1 MTTYPMLDIS
11 LPISYV
17 LAAWLSILTPGP
29 AILLAMRN
37 GASQGVVASLWST
50 LGTMLGLLVI
60 SASAAWGLGL
70 FLLASAHAMT
80 ALRVAGAV
88 YLAYL
93 GIRLLVQSRRALPA
107 EFDDDAPR
115 PVHGFA
121 LAKEGFL
128 VATSNPKAI
137 LFFTA
142 FFPQFIQA
150 DQALLP
156 QFIGLTT
163 IFVILSGG
171 TLTGYA
177 AIASRLRKSF
187 GAYVWRQRCTRL
199 AGIGFLG
206 FAAWILLWKPSSGEK
221 VLGT

>member
-1 MTTYPMLDIS
+1 MSDIP
-11 LPISYV
+11 LLISYV

-37 GASQGVVASLWST
+37 GARQGVVASLWST
-50 LGTMLGLLVI
+50 LGNMLGLLVV
-60 SASAAWGLGL
+60 SAAAAWGVGL

-80 ALRVAGAV
+80 ALRLAGAA

-93 GIRLLVQSRRALPA
+93 GLRLLVQGRHTGPP
-107 EFDDDAPR
+107 DAGAHDAG
-115 PVHGFA
+115 PVQAFA

-128 VATSNPKAI
+128 VATSNPKSI

-142 FFPQFIQA
+142 FFPQFIRA
-150 DQALLP
+150 DQALIP
-156 QFIGLTT
+156 QFMGLTA
-163 IFVILSGG
+163 IFVILSGA

-177 AIASRLRKSF
+177 AIASRVRGELGTS
-187 GAYVWRQRCTRL
+187 VWRQRCTRL

-206 FAAWILLWKPSSGEK
+206 FAAWILLSRPSSGAQA
-221 VLGT
+221 LAA